1 MSDRSLPFLGSHAI
15 ITGGSSGIGKATARL
30 LTQLGA
36 DVSIIARRP
45 EVLEQAKA
53 EIEEMRARPEQ
64 RVLALSAD
72 VSDADKITR
81 SIVSA
86 SEKLGPVDLL
96 VCSAGIAHPGYFD
109 ELPLEIFQ
117 RSIAVNYLGSL
128 YAVKAAVEQ
137 MKPRR
142 QGQIVLVSS
151 GVGLLGI
158 FGYSAYSPSK
168 FALRGLAE
176 SLRGELKVLGIKISV
191 AYPPDTDTPQLAQE
205 NETKPLETRRI
216 TGTAGVWSA
225 EAVARSIVRGIRRN
239 DFVIAPGLQMKL
251 LARLHSLFGFAF
263 NGYFD
268 RIVEQSRRATGDP
281 PTAP

>member
-1 MSDRSLPFLGSHAI
+1 MSERSFPFLGSHAV
-15 ITGGSSGIGKATARL
+15 ITGGSSGIGKATANL
-30 LTQLGA
+30 LAQLGA
-36 DVSIIARRP
+36 DISIIARRP
-45 EVLEQAKA
+45 EVLEQARA
-53 EIEEMRARPEQ
+53 DIESRKARPEQ
-64 RVLALSAD
+64 KVLALSAD
-72 VSDADKITR
+72 VSDAGQITR
-81 SIVSA
+81 SIASA
-86 SEKLGPVDLL
+86 SEQIGPVDLL
-96 VCSAGIAHPGYFD
+96 ICSAGIAHPGYFD

-117 RSIAVNYLGSL
+117 RTITVNYLGSL

-142 QGQIVLVSS
+142 RGHIVLISS

-176 SLRGELKVLGIKISV
+176 SLRGELKVSGVRISV

-225 EAVARSIVRGIRRN
+225 DAVARSIVRGIERN

-268 RIVEQSRRATGDP
+268 RIVAQSRRTPGDP
-281 PTAP
+281 SAAP